1 MRLNVNRLLHTP
13 DASQEVRF
21 EMDLSQLDFGGAAPI
36 IRPVTVEGRIRNQAG
51 VLLCQLEMHTTL
63 HCVCDRCMEE
73 FDAPKSVSYSCVLAE
88 EKQEEDSDEI
98 ILLEHDEVDLAEL
111 ARDAFILDMDTE
123 CARSAVPT
131 MAVRSSRSSPW
142 PLANNDRVSL
152 TGGKRG
158 FPPAFLFAGKV
169 CMSSAGYHGRCRSM
183 GDAMPRQKIAAGWWE
198 DTVAKSLPPCAKRKA
213 QAS

>member
-98 ILLEHDEVDLAEL
+98 ILLEHDKVDLAEL
-111 ARDAFILDMDTE
+111 ARDAFILDMDTKTLCSE
-123 CARSAVPT
+123 DCKGLCPGCGVNLNREPCRCKKQVDP
-131 MAVRSSRSSPW
+131 R
-142 PLANNDRVSL
+142 LAKLASL
-152 TGGKRG
+152 LQEK
-158 FPPAFLFAGKV
+158 
-169 CMSSAGYHGRCRSM
+169 
-183 GDAMPRQKIAAGWWE
+183 E
-198 DTVAKSLPPCAKRKA
+198 
-213 QAS
+213 